1 MSTDEKVTKDLIQT
15 LEDGENGFGSAAE
28 KLSDSDRP
36 DIASRFTAFSSERA
50 QFAAELRS
58 LASAY
63 GDQIEEEGSVAAAAH
78 RGWMAVKDA
87 LNGSSPSG
95 VLDVAEQGEDHAVSE
110 YRKALDEDISP
121 ELRSMVE
128 RQFQSV
134 QATHDEVKTL
144 RNEFN

>member
-15 LEDGENGFGSAAE
+15 LEDGTNGFQSAAE
-28 KLSDSDRP
+28 KLRESDRA
-36 DIASRFTAFSSERA
+36 DLATRFAAHSAERA
-50 QFAAELRS
+50 QFADELRTI
-58 LASAY
+58 ASAY
-63 GDQIEEEGSVAAAAH
+63 GDQINESGSVAAAAH
-78 RGWMAVKDA
+78 RGWMAVKDSIS
-87 LNGSSPSG
+87 GSSPSG

>member
-15 LEDGENGFGSAAE
+15 LEDGTNGFESAAE

-50 QFAAELRS
+50 QFADELRS
-58 LASAY
+58 IASAY
-63 GDQIEEEGSVAAAAH
+63 GDQIEEDGSVAAAAH

-121 ELRSMVE
+121 ELRAVVQ
-128 RQFQSV
+128 RQFTVV
-134 QATHDEVKTL
+134 QATHDEVKSL
-144 RNEFN
+144 RSQLS

>member
-15 LEDGENGFGSAAE
+15 LEDGTNGFQSAAE
-28 KLSDSDRP
+28 KLSDSDRA
-36 DIASRFTAFSSERA
+36 DLATRFTTYSAERS
-50 QFAAELRS
+50 QFADELRS
-58 LASAY
+58 MAAAY
-63 GDQIEEEGSVAAAAH
+63 GDQINESGSVAATAH

-87 LNGSSPSG
+87 LTGSSPSG

-121 ELRSMVE
+121 ELRTVVQ